1 MSIDKLII
9 PVTAVQ
15 EHIVPYGA
23 LLLYGTLRA
32 LSGGKDSFEL
42 SCITEDVADWFNVSV
57 STINAWFGSLIDAA
71 YILISNKRNNITN
84 GVSISR
90 NFNLEGR

>member
-15 EHIVPYGA
+15 EHVVPYGA
-23 LLLYGTLRA
+23 MLLYGTLRA

-71 YILISNKRNNITN
+71 YIDVNYAYQKRRRKTVRYIHFRR
-84 GVSISR
+84 S
-90 NFNLEGR
+90 E